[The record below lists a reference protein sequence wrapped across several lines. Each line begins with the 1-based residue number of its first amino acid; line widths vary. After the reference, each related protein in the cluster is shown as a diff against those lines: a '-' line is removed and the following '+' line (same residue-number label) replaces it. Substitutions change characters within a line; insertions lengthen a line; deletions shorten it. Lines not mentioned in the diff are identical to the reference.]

1 MHQHLTVARVAEGL
15 GVAWRTANDAVLAE
29 GKRVLIARPGRPND
43 PGRGAT
49 GWRWSRWVGLTG
61 FTTAATGGLPD
72 AVAVM
77 GPFHVVGLG
86 GDGLDRCRRRI
97 QRAIT
102 GRRGREDDPL
112 HRARPTL
119 RTGAGVLTDKRQ
131 DRLEALLAVDAR
143 VGNEVAWSV
152 HRRVVAAYRHADR
165 RRGRAPMV
173 RPINSISKAPEPP
186 AEIIALGRTL
196 ENRGARR
203 GGAPPAA
210 PPPPQN
216 PPRAEHP
223 PPPPAP
229 PNRRGRAPRNAAARR
244 GGPPASG
251 PAHPTNRP
259 RRSTTASSTYAT
271 RHPDPQAPPTT
282 SPDHRPK
289 PADPDPD
296 HTPTPKNP
304 FGYNKR
310 LWKEHL
316 GGAGSLRGAASRR
329 WRR

>member
-15 GVAWRTANDAVLAE
+15 GVAWHTANDAVLAE
-29 GKRVLIARPGRPND
+29 GKRVLIAHPGRPND

-49 GWRWSRWVGLTG
+49 GRRWSRWMGLTG

-86 GDGLDRCRRRI
+86 GNGLDRCRRRI
-97 QRAIT
+97 QRATT
-102 GRRGREDDPL
+102 GRQGREDDPL

-143 VGNEVAWSV
+143 VGGEVAWSV

-173 RPINSISKAPEPP
+173 RPINSISKAPELP

-196 ENRGARR
+196 ENRAARGA
-203 GGAPPAA
+203 G
-210 PPPPQN
+210 
-216 PPRAEHP
+216 PPRAARHTQQTDRDDQRP
-223 PPPPAP
+223 P
-229 PNRRGRAPRNAAARR
+229 RAPTRLGTRIHK
-244 GGPPASG
+244 PHQP
-251 PAHPTNRP
+251 HHQ
-259 RRSTTASSTYAT
+259 TTARNQRIQT
-271 RHPDPQAPPTT
+271 PTT
-282 SPDHRPK
+282 
-289 PADPDPD
+289 A
-296 HTPTPKNP
+296 PTPKNP

>member
-1 MHQHLTVARVAEGL
+1 MHQHPTVARVAEGL

-143 VGNEVAWSV
+143 VGGEVAWSV

-165 RRGRAPMV
+165 RRERAPMV

-196 ENRGARR
+196 ENRAARGA
-203 GGAPPAA
+203 G
-210 PPPPQN
+210 
-216 PPRAEHP
+216 PPRAARHTQQTDRDDQRP
-223 PPPPAP
+223 P
-229 PNRRGRAPRNAAARR
+229 RAPTRLGTRIHKPHQPHHQTTARNQRIQT
-244 GGPPASG
+244 
-251 PAHPTNRP
+251 PTTPQP
-259 RRSTTASSTYAT
+259 RRTQNSRQKRAVALLSDTQLPIKY
-271 RHPDPQAPPTT
+271 
-282 SPDHRPK
+282 PK
-289 PADPDPD
+289 CP
-296 HTPTPKNP
+296 
-304 FGYNKR
+304 Y
-310 LWKEHL
+310 E
-316 GGAGSLRGAASRR
+316 
-329 WRR
+329 